1 MEKMIW
7 IAITLVPTLVEAWL
21 DRKGESTLGKYKDTL
36 WLVVASLGLA
46 GVAWWLGQRPLPV
59 IGLVLGWRIL
69 VFDYLVTWLLIRN
82 DVIDPG
88 AKWYNYTGKTSVVD
102 RWVSRIPWKWR
113 LAIRLALFVASVVVF
128 GMDKS

>member
-1 MEKMIW
+1 VKW
-7 IAITLVPTLVEAWL
+7 LFLIACLVPSLVEAWL
-21 DRKGESTLGKYKDTL
+21 DRKGETTLGKYKDTI

-82 DVIDPG
+82 DVINPN
-88 AKWYNYTGKTSVVD
+88 AKWWDYTGKTSKID
-102 RWVSRIPWKWR
+102 QWVSKIDWKVR
-113 LAIRLALFVASVVVF
+113 LLIRGLIFISCLLYFHGS
-128 GMDKS
+128 